1 MAVDLTKRMFS
12 DAKADELIAAIQ
24 GLAGSGSSGMSD
36 AAKAALINC
45 FLKVTWVDDSG
56 ADLIQA
62 LITALYNGDSPTPS
76 NIVYEIPSNTDISSR
91 YEDTEQHAFTLD
103 ENFTIVEKVTVSNI
117 PSGTTDMF
125 LLDSQV
131 MPSSGNPI
139 VGIRQQAQISNRL
152 ITFRFTF
159 NGDNN
164 AGGIGNAVSN
174 NFSSSNDHTLIYYIV
189 NNNKRVI
196 SKLYVDGT
204 LYDNNDIVLV
214 DKSGAVYPATYYI
227 GKNQGNANRPWKG
240 TVDILKIYNKALSI
254 SEIENVLGL

>member
-62 LITALYNGDSPTPS
+62 LTTALYNGDSPAPS
-76 NIVYEIPSNTDISSR
+76 NIVYEIPSNTDISSW
-91 YEDTEQHAFTLD
+91 YKDTEQHAFTLD
-103 ENFTIVEKVTVSNI
+103 ENFTIVEKITVNSI
-117 PSGTTDMF
+117 PSGTNDMF
-125 LLDSQV
+125 LLDAQTV
-131 MPSSGNPI
+131 SGVTPV
-139 VGIRQQAQISNRL
+139 VGLRQQATISDGL

-159 NGDNN
+159 NSDNDN
-164 AGGIGNAVSN
+164 GGAGQTVGNNILASA
-174 NFSSSNDHTLIYYIV
+174 SHTLSYYIV

-196 SKLYVDGT
+196 YKLYVDGT
-204 LYDNNDIVLV
+204 LLDNGDVVLAN
-214 DKSGAVYPATYYI
+214 KPNAVYPATYYI
-227 GKNQGNANRPWKG
+227 GKNQAGANRPWKG
-240 TVDILKIYNKALSI
+240 SVDILRVYNKALSV
-254 SEIENVLGL
+254 SEIENILGL